1 MMSTYKY
8 DLERSA
14 RFEREVRKAEKR
26 GLKTEELDAVV
37 EKLRKGER
45 LEQSRKDHALHGEYK
60 GYRECHIHSDWLLV
74 YRRYED
80 KLIMFLY
87 RAGTHSE
94 LF

>member
-1 MMSTYKY
+1 MKYKY
-8 DLERSA
+8 SLTQSSRFDKEVA
-14 RFEREVRKAEKR
+14 RAKKR
-26 GLKTEELDAVV
+26 GLNTRELDAVV
-37 EKLRKGER
+37 KKLRKGER

-60 GYRECHIHSDWLLV
+60 GYREYHIYSDWLLV